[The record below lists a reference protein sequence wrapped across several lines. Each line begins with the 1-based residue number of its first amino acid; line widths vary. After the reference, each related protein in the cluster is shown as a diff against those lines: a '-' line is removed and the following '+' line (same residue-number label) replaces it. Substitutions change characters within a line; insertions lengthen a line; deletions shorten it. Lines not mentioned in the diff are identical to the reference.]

1 MELIESVQNTRIK
14 NIAKLHTRKDRKKT
28 QQFLVEG
35 YHLVEEAVK
44 SGLEVETIL
53 SVNPDDISEEMVE
66 ASKEQYQ
73 ITFKIAEKLSQTESP
88 QGIYAVCNMP
98 QHELADFK
106 QLVYLDRIQDPGN
119 VGTIIRTADA
129 AGYDGVVISKGTV
142 DIYNDKVLRAS
153 QGSVF
158 HLPVIEADFSE
169 VKADFLGKVFGTSL
183 KDAKNYKD
191 AAVPESFMIVLGNEG
206 QGVDEEILAAADENL
221 YVPIYGQAESLNVGV
236 CAGILM
242 YHFKG

>member
-1 MELIESVQNTRIK
+1 MEIIESVQNTRIK

-44 SGLEVETIL
+44 SNVVVETIL
-53 SVNPDDISEEMVE
+53 SVNPDDISEEMISG
-66 ASKEQYQ
+66 SKEQFE
-73 ITFKIAEKLSQTESP
+73 ITFKVAEKLSQTESP
-88 QGIYAVCNMP
+88 QGIYAVCQMP
-98 QHELADFK
+98 THELSDFK
-106 QLVYLDRIQDPGN
+106 QIIYLDRIQDPGN

-142 DIYNDKVLRAS
+142 DIYNDKVLRSS

-158 HLPVIEADFSE
+158 HIPVVEADFND
-169 VKADFLGKVFGTSL
+169 VKKDFTGKIYGTSL
-183 KDAKNYKD
+183 KNGKNFKE
-191 AAVPESFMIVLGNEG
+191 VELSKEFILVLGNEG
-206 QGVDEEILAAADENL
+206 QGVDEQILEQTDENL
-221 YVPIYGQAESLNVGV
+221 FVPIFGQAESLNVAV

-242 YHFKG
+242 YHLK

>member
-14 NIAKLHTRKDRKKT
+14 NIAKLHTRKDRKKA

-44 SGLEVETIL
+44 SGIEVETIL
-53 SVNPDDISEEMVE
+53 SVNPDDISSEMT
-66 ASKEQYQ
+66 AGSKEQFQ

-98 QHELADFK
+98 DYQIGDFS
-106 QLVYLDRIQDPGN
+106 QLIYLDRIQDPGN

-158 HLPVIEADFSE
+158 HIPVVEADFHDIR
-169 VKADFLGKVFGTSL
+169 KDFSGKIYGTSL
-183 KDAKNYKD
+183 KNGKNYKE
-191 AAVPESFMIVLGNEG
+191 VELSKEFILVLGNEG
-206 QGVDEEILAAADENL
+206 QGVDELILKETDENL
-221 YVPIYGQAESLNVGV
+221 FVPIYGQAESLNVAV

-242 YHFKG
+242 YHLK